1 MGVYIKGMEMPKC
14 CSECLFRS
22 EFFTDETYG
31 IAYGCNLNISI
42 ICHDE
47 YKERKDDCP
56 LDEVPDDGVVI
67 SEDEFRT
74 YSRGILVALTL
85 RDLLVNLNS
94 FAEMPKSIEPVA
106 NAPADNEAEDEHGS
120 N

>member
-56 LDEVPDDGVVI
+56 LVDVPTPHGRLIDAEALMNTPIETEGDIYGNIRCVPLGVLPV
-67 SEDEFRT
+67 
-74 YSRGILVALTL
+74 
-85 RDLLVNLNS
+85 LNS
-94 FAEMPKSIEPVA
+94 APTIIES
-106 NAPADNEAEDEHGS
+106 EG
-120 N
+120 